1 MIISKTPYRIS
12 FFGGGTD
19 YPSWYRKHGGQ
30 VLSTTIDKYIYITCR
45 YLPPFFEHRLRLVY
59 SMTELCNKASE
70 LDHPSAREVLKF
82 LKINDGLEIHYD
94 GDLPGRSGTGSSSA
108 FTVGLLHAL
117 YAYKGQTITTKELT
131 ETSINIEQNIIKETV
146 GSQDQTNAAYGGFNH
161 IKFQKNGEIE
171 VNPVNISSE
180 LMSDL
185 QNNLL
190 LFYTGIQR
198 TAEKIARSYVE
209 NIEDKSKT
217 LNTMSSMVDQALD
230 RLMNNDLDGF
240 GKLLDQ
246 TWKKKRSLSTL
257 VSNSIID
264 SMYQEAMDNG
274 ALGGKLSGAGGGGLL
289 LLYVP
294 LEKQKR
300 VKKKLSKLLHIPF
313 NFETHGSQI
322 IHSSEDI
329 HTLE

>member
-1 MIISKTPYRIS
+1 
-12 FFGGGTD
+12 
-19 YPSWYRKHGGQ
+19 
-30 VLSTTIDKYIYITCR
+30 
-45 YLPPFFEHRLRLVY
+45 
-59 SMTELCNKASE
+59 
-70 LDHPSAREVLKF
+70 
-82 LKINDGLEIHYD
+82 
-94 GDLPGRSGTGSSSA
+94 
-108 FTVGLLHAL
+108 
-117 YAYKGQTITTKELT
+117 
-131 ETSINIEQNIIKETV
+131 
-146 GSQDQTNAAYGGFNH
+146 
-161 IKFQKNGEIE
+161 
-171 VNPVNISSE
+171 
-180 LMSDL
+180 MSDL

-274 ALGGKLSGAGGGGLL
+274 ALGGKLSGAGGGGIL

>member
-1 MIISKTPYRIS
+1 MIITRTPYRIS

-19 YPSWYRKHGGQ
+19 YPGWYKNHGGH
-30 VLSTTIDKYIYITCR
+30 VLSTTIDKYLYITCR
-45 YLPPFFEHRLRLVY
+45 TLPPFFEYKLRLVY
-59 SMTELCNKASE
+59 STIEKCNKASE

-82 LKINDGLEIHYD
+82 LKIKDGLEIHYD
-94 GDLPGRSGTGSSSA
+94 GDLPGRSGSGSSSA

-117 YAYKGQTITTKELT
+117 YAHRGQTITAKELA
-131 ETSINIEQNIIKETV
+131 ETSIHIEQNLIKETV

-180 LMSDL
+180 VMSDL

-209 NIEDKSKT
+209 NIEDRSKI
-217 LNTMSSMVDQALD
+217 LNMMSSMVDQALD
-230 RLMNNDLDGF
+230 RLMNNDIDGF
-240 GKLLDQ
+240 GNLLDE
-246 TWKKKRSLSTL
+246 TWKQKRSLSTL
-257 VSNSIID
+257 VSNPIID
-264 SMYQEAMDNG
+264 SMYQEAIDNG
-274 ALGGKLSGAGGGGLL
+274 ALGGKLSGAGGGGIL

-294 LEKQKR
+294 LEKQKQ

-322 IHSSEDI
+322 IHSS
-329 HTLE
+329 